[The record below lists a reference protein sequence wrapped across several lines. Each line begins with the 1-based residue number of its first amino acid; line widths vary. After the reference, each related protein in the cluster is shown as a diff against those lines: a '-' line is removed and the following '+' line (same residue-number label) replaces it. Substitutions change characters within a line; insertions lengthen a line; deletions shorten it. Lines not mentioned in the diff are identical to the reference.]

1 MGSGAS
7 VANADRESCGHF
19 GDRVEVTKS
28 LPVESFGQ
36 DNTTSGHTRS
46 GHVGEKTLSSGSLSE
61 EKLRERST
69 SKLSK
74 SRKSLGSFLGFN
86 TKLKAEEWEKASNE
100 ANSCSAEVAEFKIAR
115 LTKKNNELQQEKERL
130 KRELESLRKSNSKW
144 QYESQKAKDYERQ
157 AKERAKAF
165 EDGKY

>member
-1 MGSGAS
+1 MGSAAS

-36 DNTTSGHTRS
+36 DNTTSVNTRS
-46 GHVGEKTLSSGSLSE
+46 GHIGEKTLSSGSMSE
-61 EKLRERST
+61 EKFRERST
-69 SKLSK
+69 NKISK

-86 TKLKAEEWEKASNE
+86 TKLKAEELEKASND
-100 ANSCSAEVAEFKIAR
+100 ANSFSAEVAEFKITR
-115 LTKKNNELQQEKERL
+115 LTKKNNDLQQEKERL
-130 KRELESLRKSNSKW
+130 KRELESLRKSNTKW
-144 QYESQKAKDYERQ
+144 QNDSQKAREYERQ

-165 EDGKY
+165 EDGK